1 MCINNNKSENIKVY
15 SGTPG
20 LLKGIFCIAVV
31 LAVFIPALSV
41 CAQESPSYTFID
53 FNKSY
58 DSIVSSAGSN
68 GYQVK
73 EQEITSFFGKHYLFL
88 EKSQEFYSEK
98 IALFFDAEK
107 KLIFFS
113 VLYALSE
120 NQSSRVIQ
128 KLDESL
134 ALKLVEKYG
143 ENENNNVP
151 YYRVYQNMYEIF
163 LYPPGS
169 GGRTARLSF
178 KQLDRS
184 SAYLDYYKQEVEKLE
199 NETISKTVGNL

>member
-1 MCINNNKSENIKVY
+1 MCMNKKETGNKHLY
-15 SGTPG
+15 YDAPG
-20 LLKGIFCIAVV
+20 LFRGMFFIVVV
-31 LAVFIPALSV
+31 LVFFIPALSV

-73 EQEITSFFGKHYLFL
+73 EQEITSFFGKYYLLL

-98 IALFFDAEK
+98 TALFFDAEK

-113 VLYALSE
+113 VQFSLGE

-128 KLDESL
+128 KLYESL
-134 ALKLVEKYG
+134 AQKLVEKYG

-163 LYPPGS
+163 LYPSGS
-169 GGRTARLSF
+169 GVQTARLSF

-184 SAYLDYYKQEVEKLE
+184 SAYMDYYKQEVEKLE
-199 NETISKTVGNL
+199 NEAISQTVGKL

>member
-1 MCINNNKSENIKVY
+1 MCINNIKTENKQGY
-15 SGTPG
+15 SGIPG
-20 LLKGIFCIAVV
+20 LLRGVICIVVV
-31 LAVFIPALSV
+31 LAAFLPALSV
-41 CAQESPSYTFID
+41 YAQESPSYTFID

-73 EQEITSFFGKHYLFL
+73 EQEITSFFGKYYLLL

-113 VLYALSE
+113 ILFALSE

-134 ALKLVEKYG
+134 AQKLVEKYG

-151 YYRVYQNMYEIF
+151 YYRVYQNIYEIF

-169 GGRTARLSF
+169 GVARLSF

-184 SAYLDYYKQEVEKLE
+184 SAYLDYYKQE